1 MLPLQVRGG
10 DRERGGV
17 VAGPDADPA
26 GDSGRVAEPTDL
38 GHRATGLRVNM
49 TVSVGNQVTPR
60 RASRL
65 GGNTDELTVSLP
77 MRQAPLYADDVFN
90 CKTLTKEAKM
100 RRLPLHGLGW
110 NAP

>member
-1 MLPLQVRGG
+1 MV
-10 DRERGGV
+10 
-17 VAGPDADPA
+17 
-26 GDSGRVAEPTDL
+26 SRV
-38 GHRATGLRVNM
+38 
-49 TVSVGNQVTPR
+49 
-60 RASRL
+60 

-100 RRLPLHGLGW
+100 RKLPLHGLGW